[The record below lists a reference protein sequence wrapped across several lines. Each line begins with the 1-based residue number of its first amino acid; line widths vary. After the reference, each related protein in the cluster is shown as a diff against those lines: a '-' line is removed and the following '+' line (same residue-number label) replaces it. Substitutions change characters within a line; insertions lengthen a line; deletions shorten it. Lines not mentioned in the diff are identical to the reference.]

1 MKIEKEKRIRIS
13 CRLIEAV
20 LITAAV
26 CLVGI
31 ALAGPQAAAQSKP
44 LLSDQAFKN
53 VQVLKGIPLDDF
65 MGTMGVMTGSLSFD
79 CSDCHIGAGTDTVNW
94 AADTQRKV
102 ITRKMVTMVGN
113 INRDNFSGRQ
123 VVTCYSCHHG
133 RDKPSTTPA
142 LETVY
147 GPGSTE
153 MDDVLIQM
161 PGQPPAEQ
169 IIDKYIQAIGGAQ
182 RLAGVKSYV
191 AKGTSV
197 GFGGFGGGAQVT
209 LYAKAPEQRTLIIDF
224 KDTPGRGDTTRT
236 FDGQT
241 GWLRTPLN
249 VLGEYQLSGGELD
262 GARLDAEM
270 SFPGQIKQFLTN
282 FRVSLPTTISDL
294 PGPSSQTAT
303 ADKYGIG
310 QDRLVDVVQGNG
322 PHDMLVTLYFDHE
335 SGLLLRMVRYA
346 KSPIGRVPTQ
356 VDYADYR
363 DVNGIK
369 MPFHMTFAWLN
380 GRDAIHLDEVHMNVP
395 IDPVVFGRP
404 ARPASVGGGN

>member
-1 MKIEKEKRIRIS
+1 MKIEKLPVTI
-13 CRLIEAV
+13 
-20 LITAAV
+20 AAW
-26 CLVGI
+26 
-31 ALAGPQAAAQSKP
+31 LAGAALLAPHAGAQTKP

-79 CSDCHIGAGTDTVNW
+79 CSDCHNGAGTDTVNW
-94 AADTQRKV
+94 AADTPRKV

-182 RLAGVKSYV
+182 RLAGIKSYV

-236 FDGQT
+236 FDGLT

-270 SFPGQIKQFLTN
+270 SFPGQIKQFLTK

-380 GRDAIHLDEVHMNVP
+380 GRDAIHLNEVQLNVP

-404 ARPASVGGGN
+404 ARPMTVGGGN